1 MTDVIEA
8 TKPSTAIALIVQQT
22 PVVVLTDE
30 AKRNEFYAHI
40 QAEVDAFEPDIST
53 DKGRKAIASLAYKIA
68 RTKTAIDAAG
78 KELNDEARQKIN
90 AVDAERRAVKEHFDA
105 LAKSVRAPLTEWEEA
120 EEKRVEFI
128 DNMIAMFRSA
138 RSVEMGEDAASIR
151 SRGAA
156 IYQTALDAETFQER
170 LDEAQREKDET
181 VGVLKAAMDRAV
193 VAEAEAAELARLR
206 AENEARELAEREKAE
221 ADRIERERVEAERR
235 TEEARADAEK
245 AEAERVAAAADQARR
260 DAEEKAE
267 NDLKAAEAKREYA
280 RQIIDHIK
288 QVGLGMIGGKPYAYG
303 ILIHELDEKIVINDE
318 LGDLQDEVRT
328 IRDATRA
335 TLIASMERSQERAA
349 QEEQAEADRKAEQA
363 RIAREQDKAHR
374 TKVMKAAK
382 EAIMSCGADEETA
395 KKIVLAIKA
404 GEVPNITIGF

>member
-30 AKRNEFYAHI
+30 AKRTEFYAHI
-40 QAEVDAFEPDIST
+40 QAEIDAFEPDITT

-90 AVDAERRAVKEHFDA
+90 AVDAERRAVREHFDA
-105 LAKSVRAPLTEWEEA
+105 LSTKVRAPLTEWEDA

-128 DNMIAMFRSA
+128 DSMIAMFRSA
-138 RSVEMGEDAASIR
+138 RIVEMGEDAASIR
-151 SRGAA
+151 SRGAE

-206 AENEARELAEREKAE
+206 AENEAREQAEREKAE
-221 ADRIERERVEAERR
+221 AERIERERVEAERR
-235 TEEARADAEK
+235 AEDARADAEK
-245 AEAERVAAAADQARR
+245 AEAERVARAEQEAADRARIQ
-260 DAEEKAE
+260 AEE
-267 NDLKAAEAKREYA
+267 AAEAA
-280 RQIIDHIK
+280 RAEEQRQH
-288 QVGLGMIGGKPYAYG
+288 QA
-303 ILIHELDEKIVINDE
+303 EL
-318 LGDLQDEVRT
+318 
-328 IRDATRA
+328 AA
-335 TLIASMERSQERAA
+335 AQERADKAEREA
-349 QEEQAEADRKAEQA
+349 QAERDRIAAEQAEAA
-363 RIAREQDKAHR
+363 AREADKNHR
-374 TKVMKAAK
+374 TAVMSAAK
-382 EAIMSCGADEETA
+382 EAIMTCGVDEETA
-395 KKIVLAIKA
+395 RKIVLLIKA

>member
-1 MTDVIEA
+1 MSDVIEA
-8 TKPSTAIALIVQQT
+8 EKPSTAITLIVQQT

-30 AKRNEFYAHI
+30 ARRTEFYAHI
-40 QAEVDAFEPDIST
+40 QAEVDAFEPDVST

-128 DNMIAMFRSA
+128 DSMIAMFRSA
-138 RSVEMGEDAASIR
+138 RVVEMGEDAASIR
-151 SRGAA
+151 SRGAE

-206 AENEARELAEREKAE
+206 AENEAREQAEREKAE

-235 TEEARADAEK
+235 AEDARADAEK
-245 AEAERVAAAADQARR
+245 AEAERVARAEQEAADRARIQ
-260 DAEEKAE
+260 AEE
-267 NDLKAAEAKREYA
+267 AAEAA
-280 RQIIDHIK
+280 RAEERRQHD
-288 QVGLGMIGGKPYAYG
+288 A
-303 ILIHELDEKIVINDE
+303 ELAAE
-318 LGDLQDEVRT
+318 RT
-328 IRDATRA
+328 AR
-335 TLIASMERSQERAA
+335 
-349 QEEQAEADRKAEQA
+349 EQAEREAQAERD
-363 RIAREQDKAHR
+363 RIAAEDKARAAREEDKAHR
-374 TKVMKAAK
+374 TKVKSAAKAAL
-382 EAIMSCGADEETA
+382 MTFGADEETA
-395 KKIVLAIKA
+395 RKIVIGMIA
-404 GEVPNITIGF
+404 GEVPHVTLVF

>member
-1 MTDVIEA
+1 MTDVIEV
-8 TKPSTAIALIVQQT
+8 TKPSTAIALIVEQT

-30 AKRNEFYAHI
+30 TKRNEFYAHI
-40 QAEVDAFEPDIST
+40 QAEIDAFEPDIST
-53 DKGRKAIASLAYKIA
+53 DKGRKAIKSLAFKIT

-138 RSVEMGEDAASIR
+138 RIVEMGEDAASIR
-151 SRGAA
+151 SRGAE
-156 IYQTALDAETFQER
+156 IYQTVLDAETFQER

-206 AENEARELAEREKAE
+206 AENEAREQAEREKAE

-235 TEEARADAEK
+235 AEDARADAEK
-245 AEAERVAAAADQARR
+245 AEAERVARAEQEAADRARIQ
-260 DAEEKAE
+260 AEE
-267 NDLKAAEAKREYA
+267 AAEAA
-280 RQIIDHIK
+280 RAEERRQHD
-288 QVGLGMIGGKPYAYG
+288 A
-303 ILIHELDEKIVINDE
+303 ELAAE
-318 LGDLQDEVRT
+318 RT
-328 IRDATRA
+328 AR
-335 TLIASMERSQERAA
+335 
-349 QEEQAEADRKAEQA
+349 EQAEREAQAERD
-363 RIAREQDKAHR
+363 RIAAEDKARAAREEDKAHR
-374 TKVMKAAK
+374 TKVKSAAKAAL
-382 EAIMSCGADEETA
+382 MTFGADEETA
-395 KKIVLAIKA
+395 RKIVIGMIA
-404 GEVPNITIGF
+404 GEVPHVTLVF